1 MSLPNF
7 PITTLVKK
15 DIGLNQRSLTNIR
28 CRIYNIIAGGI
39 IVQVPVITYI
49 LLFAILK
56 YNTVIYKNNN
66 IIILNA

>member
-1 MSLPNF
+1 MNLPNF

-49 LLFAILK
+49 LSIFIHNCWHK
-56 YNTVIYKNNN
+56 YFPIVEE
-66 IIILNA
+66 